1 MPFKST
7 KQRAFLWANKPEIA
21 KRWTA
26 KYGSKIVKKKKP
38 SKKNYSGQDIINL
51 RKEMK

>member
-1 MPFKST
+1 MPFKNS
-7 KQRAFLWANKPEIA
+7 KQRAYLYANKPEVA

-38 SKKNYSGQDIINL
+38 SKKNYSHETIAMA
-51 RKEMK
+51 RRMK